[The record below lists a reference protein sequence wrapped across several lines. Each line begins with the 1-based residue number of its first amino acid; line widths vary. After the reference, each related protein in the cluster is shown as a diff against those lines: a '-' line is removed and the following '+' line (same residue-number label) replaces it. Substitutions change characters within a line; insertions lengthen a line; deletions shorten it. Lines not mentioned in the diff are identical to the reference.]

1 MINRSGPKKFWK
13 VFIYLVLVGAI
24 LPFLLRLGLDL
35 DGVNRQALK
44 KVYYQWKWSE
54 VKTHFAKV
62 DTVVLKRSDR
72 RDRFEEFF
80 ISELQK
86 DFKVVEYGD
95 FPEFRVFFAK
105 DRTLR
110 ARIEWR
116 MSPSSAQW
124 KHWEGES
131 RFSNNGILI
140 GFWVALIFYFFGRSP
155 RFVISI
161 AIFLML
167 AWQSRW
173 NLLAIPWIV
182 LEPFFQAY
190 KEMSWRVFRDEW
202 SGWDF
207 GSMPFLAAVLWFV
220 VAYVFQGRFFR
231 KLVDSRKRNWSI
243 LAISFLVE
251 PLAIWAGSLVVPWSA
266 DASWW
271 KVYLGSFGF
280 RFVTFSYLFSTFMR
294 PPAEMKVRDHKRSRY
309 DRLALFLVPTFMVA
323 GGWSWLHA
331 VLIVADAGTA
341 LLHLKV
347 FVTSAVLAA
356 LLGSRIFS
364 VFFGLIVLA
373 FIANPTQGHYNASA
387 TFGFFMDGLLIGW
400 WLTPLKGEFPVLP
413 FPERK
418 QEFLLSSFVGWTLG
432 VFLWAAGVPI
442 SICWIAVFLA
452 IWSYGQMRQRGPRS
466 LVEVESG

>member
-1 MINRSGPKKFWK
+1 MSTKRGPRGFWRAF
-13 VFIYLVLVGAI
+13 VYLLLVGAI

-44 KVYYQWKWSE
+44 KIYQQWKWAE
-54 VKTHFAKV
+54 VKTHFAGV
-62 DTVVLKRSDR
+62 DTVVFKRSDR

-86 DFKVVEYGD
+86 EFKVVEVGN
-95 FPEFRVFFAK
+95 FPELRAFFEK
-105 DRTLR
+105 DRSLR

-116 MSPSSAQW
+116 MSPSDPKW
-124 KHWEGES
+124 EDWEGEA
-131 RFSNNGILI
+131 RFPNNGILI
-140 GFWVALIFYFFGRSP
+140 GFWVALIFFFFGRSP
-155 RFVISI
+155 KFIISI

-167 AWQSRW
+167 AWASRW

-182 LEPFFQAY
+182 LEPVYQSF
-190 KEMSWRVFRDEW
+190 KELHWRILQKDW

-207 GSMPFLAAVLWFV
+207 GSLPFFASILWFLLSSF
-220 VAYVFQGRFFR
+220 FQGRIFR
-231 KLVDSRKRNWSI
+231 RFLTTEQRNWAI
-243 LAISFLVE
+243 LGASVVVE
-251 PLAIWAGSLVVPWSA
+251 PIAIFLGSRLVPWSQ

-271 KVYLGSFGF
+271 KVYVGSFGF
-280 RFVTFSYLFSTFMR
+280 RFVTFSYLFSIVIRHPSR
-294 PPAEMKVRDHKRSRY
+294 PHAPENRRSRY
-309 DRLALFLVPTFMVA
+309 EKLALLLVPTFLIS
-323 GGWSWLHA
+323 GGWAWLHA
-331 VLIVADAGTA
+331 VLIVEEAGSA

-364 VFFGLIVLA
+364 VFFGLIVLCFVA
-373 FIANPTQGHYNASA
+373 TPTHGHYDAAA

-400 WLTPLKGEFPVLP
+400 WLTPLKGEFPILP

-442 SICWIAVFLA
+442 SICWIAVLLA
-452 IWSYGQMRQRGPRS
+452 IWSYGQMRHRGNRP
-466 LVEVESG
+466 LVESEA